1 MEEMISQKADKFINY
16 MVDSGNK
23 SDPDTIR
30 QAIKYGI
37 RIGYDM
43 FKENISKQ
51 INDMKLE

>member
-1 MEEMISQKADKFINY
+1 MISQKADKFINY